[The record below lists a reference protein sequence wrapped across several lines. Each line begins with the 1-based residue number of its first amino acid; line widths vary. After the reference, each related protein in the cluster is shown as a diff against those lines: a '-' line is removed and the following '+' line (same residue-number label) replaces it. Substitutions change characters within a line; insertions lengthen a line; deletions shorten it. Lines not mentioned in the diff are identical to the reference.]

1 MDYLE
6 FLQADVLCLL
16 HDYGEMTAEEINSIL
31 GSDEGDLESALLQLM
46 FQGKVRDVGE
56 EKYTAV
62 DELNVKR
69 LKKGHPTIF

>member
-31 GSDEGDLESALLQLM
+31 GSDDEDVESALWQLM
-46 FQGKVRDVGE
+46 IQGKVREVGDG
-56 EKYTAV
+56 KYIAV
-62 DELNVKR
+62 DELNIKR
-69 LKKGHPTIF
+69 LKKEHPTIF